1 MSGAFIHDKRSRV
14 RYEGMNRSFSLLP
27 VVAALLVLTGLC
39 PALVSAADEAAVSTS
54 ELESLVATIEDEGK
68 RQELVQQLRALI
80 EVERKTTE
88 ETQPGQ
94 ISSVGA
100 ATLAA
105 ISQKVQAVSAS
116 LILTANSILE
126 IPRVFDEIQTEFAD
140 PDTRERWGRLLWK
153 VALVLFL
160 GVVAERLVRR
170 ALRKPREGLESTER
184 SGFWSRIAAQLGR
197 LLVDLAS
204 IAAFALV
211 AYGVLSLLDARP
223 TTRLVALTLINASVI
238 ARAVTAL
245 ARMLLS
251 PDAAG
256 LRIVRAADETAYY
269 WMIWARRI
277 INLTVYGYFVTEAAL
292 VIGLSEGLHGLL
304 LNLLGLTI
312 TALLLV
318 LVQQN
323 RQPVAHLIR
332 GPDGQAGLSAL
343 RRRLGDVWHVLAA
356 VYLVAVY
363 AVWASEVPGGFIL
376 IFRASLLTIVILV
389 LANTLLA
396 VLRRLIDRAFAV
408 GQDLKERF
416 PMLEARVNRYVPVF
430 HRTASAGITIV
441 AVVAIFQAW
450 SFDVWS
456 WLTSDTG
463 QALTGP
469 AIKIVLILLV
479 AGIVWE
485 VLSAIIEHYVHKT
498 EGGAGSARMQTLLPL
513 ARKALFVV
521 ICVMVTLTVLSELG
535 VDIAPLLAGAG
546 VIGLAVG
553 FGAQTLVK
561 DIITGVFILL
571 EDSIAVGDFIDA
583 GGHAG
588 TVESMSIRTIR
599 MRDAEGNVHTVPF
612 SSVETVKNYTKE
624 FAYSLLD
631 IGVAYRENVDEVM
644 EVMRSIGEEMQQD
657 PQLAKDMQQGIEILG
672 VQSLG
677 DSAVVIR
684 ARIKTTPG
692 MQWAM
697 RRAYFRRVKIR
708 FDELGIE
715 IPFPHQTIYFG
726 VDKAGNAPAA
736 PIRLQGGAPLPSAPA
751 DADGA

>member
-1 MSGAFIHDKRSRV
+1 
-14 RYEGMNRSFSLLP
+14 MNRFSSLIRILTATL
-27 VVAALLVLTGLC
+27 VFAGVA
-39 PALVSAADEAAVSTS
+39 PAVASEADDATVRAS

-80 EVERKTTE
+80 ELERRTVEKP
-88 ETQPGQ
+88 QPTK

-105 ISQKVQAVSAS
+105 LSARVQAISTS
-116 LILTANSILE
+116 LILAANSILE
-126 IPRVFDEIQTEFAD
+126 IPRAFNKVQSELAD
-140 PDTRERWGRLLWK
+140 PGTRELWGKLLLK
-153 VALVLFL
+153 VALVLVL
-160 GVVAERLVRR
+160 GLIAERLARR
-170 ALRKPREGLESTER
+170 ALRKTREGLESTGR
-184 SGFWSRIAAQLGR
+184 GGFWDRLAAQLGR

-211 AYGVLSLLDARP
+211 AYGVLSLVDPRP
-223 TTRLVALTLINASVI
+223 PTRLVALTLINASVI
-238 ARAVTAL
+238 ARAVLAL
-245 ARMLLS
+245 GRMVLS
-251 PDAAG
+251 PEAAG
-256 LRIVRAADETAYY
+256 LRIVRATDETAYY
-269 WMIWARRI
+269 WMIWAQRI
-277 INLTVYGYFVTEAAL
+277 INLAVYGYFVTEAAL
-292 VIGLSEGLHGLL
+292 VMGLPEGVHGLL
-304 LNLLGLTI
+304 LALLGLAI

-323 RQPVAHLIR
+323 RQPIAQLIR
-332 GPDGQAGLSAL
+332 GSDGRGGLSTL
-343 RRRLGDVWHVLAA
+343 RRRLGDIWHVLAA
-356 VYLVAVY
+356 VYLISVY
-363 AVWASEVPGGFIL
+363 AVWAFGVSGGFMLIL
-376 IFRASLLTIVILV
+376 RASLLTMVIVV
-389 LANTLLA
+389 LAITLLA
-396 VLRRLIDRAFAV
+396 ALRRLIDRAFTV
-408 GQDLKERF
+408 GHDLKDRF
-416 PMLEARVNRYVPVF
+416 PTLEARVNRYVPLF
-430 HRTASAGITIV
+430 HRTASAIITTI
-441 AVVAIFQAW
+441 AVLTIFQAW
-450 SFDVWS
+450 NIDVWG
-456 WLTSDTG
+456 WLTDDTG
-463 QALTGP
+463 RALSGQL
-469 AIKIVLILLV
+469 IKIVLILLV

-485 VLSAIIEHYVHKT
+485 VLSAIIEHYLHKT

-513 ARKALFVV
+513 AHKALFVV

-571 EDSIAVGDFIDA
+571 EDSIAVDDFIEV

-612 SSVETVKNYTKE
+612 SSVDTVKNYTQE
-624 FAYSLLD
+624 FAYSVLD
-631 IGVAYRENVDEVM
+631 IGVAYREDVDEVM
-644 EVMRSIGEEMQQD
+644 AVMRSIGDEMQQD
-657 PQLAKDMQQGIEILG
+657 PELAKDIQQGIEILG

-684 ARIKTTPG
+684 GRIKTTPG
-692 MQWAM
+692 KQWAM

-726 VDKAGNAPAA
+726 VDKEGNAPAA
-736 PIRLQGGAPLPSAPA
+736 AIRLQNGSAPA
-751 DADGA
+751 STTGAADAG